1 MEHNIFME
9 NQKPISFEQYLQ
21 YDENSR
27 SNLGETLPVLVYRML
42 EYSIKEEL
50 IAQFGKE
57 KQIDIFREAGQRS
70 GEYFG
75 MMDTFGKGADAM
87 GPAIIALVTN
97 LVGDRTVT
105 VFGTQLRGQ
114 NLGVG
119 FLVLLFIIGFV
130 LFAKADRLNKERRK
144 ASV

>member
-1 MEHNIFME
+1 
-9 NQKPISFEQYLQ
+9 
-21 YDENSR
+21 
-27 SNLGETLPVLVYRML
+27 
-42 EYSIKEEL
+42 
-50 IAQFGKE
+50 
-57 KQIDIFREAGQRS
+57 
-70 GEYFG
+70 
-75 MMDTFGKGADAM
+75 M